1 MPVAKAEPRAV
12 VSKVNGAPTLV
23 LKDDFDRAWRRVGL
37 SLDRLGFA
45 VQDRDRSSGLY
56 YVKYLN
62 PQVEVKKPGLLSRLA
77 FWRDDGPAKAKDYR
91 IVVAEVSPGTQV
103 KVLAADGNPEK
114 TDAAARI
121 LTVLQEDL
129 K

>member
-1 MPVAKAEPRAV
+1 MHGARAHC
-12 VSKVNGAPTLV
+12 P
-23 LKDDFDRAWRRVGL
+23 
-37 SLDRLGFA
+37 
-45 VQDRDRSSGLY
+45 
-56 YVKYLN
+56 
-62 PQVEVKKPGLLSRLA
+62 RLA
-77 FWRDDGPAKAKDYR
+77 FWRDDAPNKAKDYR
-91 IVVAEVSPGTQV
+91 IVVAEATPGTEV